1 MDDPT
6 ASSSAFDRVMDDP
19 TASSF
24 AFERG
29 VHYSLL
35 EREGKSQ
42 RNAGVPLWR
51 SAENV
56 VRFDPDA
63 TRRPIKREVVAGVVG
78 AFTLSNVLTHGEC
91 HQLRELSEAMG
102 YRPEPSLASGRPLR
116 TNCNLL
122 WVADTSLWE
131 PIWQRV
137 RPFLPSIDGCAPLG
151 LNHRLRLYKYD
162 EGDAFGL
169 HHDGAWPGSGLRA
182 GVYVRDLWAGAQRS
196 QCTLLLYLDDLDA
209 YDGGATTF
217 QTDPEAE
224 GGGARVA
231 VRVPQGGALC
241 FFHGEHAL
249 SPLHEGSAVTRG
261 VKHVVRTDVLYR
273 APLADGDDDQAAEE
287 QIEAIF

>member
-1 MDDPT
+1 M
-6 ASSSAFDRVMDDP
+6 ASSSAFEP
-19 TASSF
+19 FT
-24 AFERG
+24 FERET
-29 VHYSLL
+29 HYSLL
-35 EREGKSQ
+35 EYEGKSH

-51 SAENV
+51 SADGV
-56 VRFDPDA
+56 VRFEPDVD
-63 TRRPIKREVVAGVVG
+63 RRPIQREVVPGVAG

-91 HQLRELSEAMG
+91 QQLRELSEAMG
-102 YRPEPSLASGRPLR
+102 YRTEKSLASGRPLR
-116 TNCNLL
+116 TNCNLI

-151 LNHRLRLYKYD
+151 LNHRLRLYKYE
-162 EGDAFGL
+162 EGDVFGK
-169 HHDGAWPGSGLRA
+169 HHDGSWPGSGLRA

-196 QCTLLLYLDDLDA
+196 QCTLLLYLDELDA

-217 QTDPEAE
+217 QPDPED
-224 GGGARVA
+224 GGACVA
-231 VRVPQGGALC
+231 VRVPRGGALC
-241 FFHGEHAL
+241 FFHGEHSC